1 MSSLVKQGL
10 LDWRLLDTYH
20 LCMKRNHLKTGLF
33 STRSLGRNGACRL
46 ASVLLTVVGVG
57 AAVAAPSDLL
67 KSTDW
72 LAANLNRPDVRIVDL
87 RYGIEYYWQAHV
99 PGAVHLYP
107 DALTWPENGVPSKPI
122 PPDAFAQLL
131 GHMGITDTTTV
142 VAYSEVI
149 DSLSPYLTWMLDYVG
164 HKRQTLI
171 VGELDRWRAEGRVLN
186 QDFPR
191 IQPAVY
197 KLPAKLNESIRVRLT
212 DVKAALGDKKTV
224 LLDVRSPAMYSG
236 EAGYTKRRG
245 HIPGAINRPW
255 LRDLAGDYT
264 WRDSAELKK
273 EYEQLGVTP
282 DKRIIIYCSK
292 GYRSTTAYVT
302 LKHVLGY
309 PNVAVYDGSFS
320 EWSDAADTPVA
331 TGPK

>member
-1 MSSLVKQGL
+1 MR
-10 LDWRLLDTYH
+10 DAYH
-20 LCMKRNHLKTGLF
+20 LCMKWNDVKTGM
-33 STRSLGRNGACRL
+33 RPNRL
-46 ASVLLTVVGVG
+46 AGAGRFRLLAFALLGLVGSG
-57 AAVAAPSDLL
+57 AAIAAPSDLL
-67 KSTDW
+67 QTTDW

-107 DALTWPENGVPSKPI
+107 DALEWPEDGVPSKPL
-122 PPDAFAQLL
+122 PPEAFARLL
-131 GHMGITDTTTV
+131 GQMGITDTTMV

-149 DSLSPYLTWMLDYVG
+149 DSLSPYLTWMLDYIG
-164 HKRQTLI
+164 HTRQALI
-171 VGELDRWRAEGRVLN
+171 AGELDRWRAEGRALTSE
-186 QDFPR
+186 FPR
-191 IQPAVY
+191 IQPVTY
-197 KLPAKLNESIRVRLT
+197 QLPVKLNEGVRVRLA

-224 LLDVRSPAMYSG
+224 LLDVRSPAMYG
-236 EAGYTKRRG
+236 GDAGYGTRRG

-255 LRDLAGDYT
+255 LRDLTGDYT
-264 WRDSAELKK
+264 WRDPAELRK
-273 EYEQLGVTP
+273 EYEALGVTP

-292 GYRSTTAYVT
+292 GYRSTTTYVT

-320 EWSDAADTPVA
+320 EWAETPDTPIA

>member
-1 MSSLVKQGL
+1 MKQ
-10 LDWRLLDTYH
+10 
-20 LCMKRNHLKTGLF
+20 NHLKTAVL
-33 STRSLGRNGACRL
+33 STVSHGRSLAWLL
-46 ASVLLTVVGVG
+46 ALVLVALVGVG
-57 AAVAAPSDLL
+57 VTTAAPSGLM
-67 KSTDW
+67 KTTDW
-72 LAANLNRPDVRIVDL
+72 LTANLNRPDIRIVDL

-107 DALTWPENGVPSKPI
+107 DALTWPENGVSSKPI
-122 PPDAFAQLL
+122 PPEVFAQLL
-131 GHMGITDTTTV
+131 GRMGVTDTTTV

-164 HKRQTLI
+164 HRRQALL
-171 VGELDRWRAEGRVLN
+171 VGELDRWRAQGCSLT
-186 QDFPR
+186 QDFPK
-191 IQPAVY
+191 IQTTVY
-197 KLPAKLNESIRVRLT
+197 QLPAKLNDGVRVRLA

-224 LLDVRSPAMYSG
+224 IIDVRSPAMYSG
-236 EAGYTKRRG
+236 DAGYSKRRG

-264 WRDSAELKK
+264 WRDSAQLKK

-292 GYRSTTAYVT
+292 GYRSTTTYVT

-320 EWSDAADTPVA
+320 EWSDAAETPVA

>member
-1 MSSLVKQGL
+1 MKQ
-10 LDWRLLDTYH
+10 
-20 LCMKRNHLKTGLF
+20 NHLKTGLL
-33 STRSLGRNGACRL
+33 STRSFGWNGAWL
-46 ASVLLTVVGVG
+46 LTFVLLTLVGVG
-57 AAVAAPSDLL
+57 AAVAAPSDLM
-67 KSTDW
+67 KTTDW
-72 LAANLNRPDVRIVDL
+72 LTANLNRPDVRIVDL

-107 DALTWPENGVPSKPI
+107 DALTWPENGAPSKPI
-122 PPDAFAQLL
+122 PPEAFAQLL
-131 GHMGITDTTTV
+131 GRMGITDTTTV

-164 HKRQTLI
+164 HKRQALL
-171 VGELDRWRAEGRVLN
+171 VGELDRWRAQGCSLT
-186 QDFPR
+186 QDFPK
-191 IQPAVY
+191 IQTAVY
-197 KLPAKLNESIRVRLT
+197 KLPAKLNEGVRVRLA
-212 DVKAALGDKKTV
+212 DVKAALGDKKTI

-236 EAGYTKRRG
+236 DAGYTKRRG

-255 LRDLAGDYT
+255 LRDLKGDYT

-292 GYRSTTAYVT
+292 GYRSTTTYVT

-320 EWSDAADTPVA
+320 EWSDAADAPVA

>member
-1 MSSLVKQGL
+1 LFFVKQGL
-10 LDWRLLDTYH
+10 LDWRLLDIYH
-20 LCMKRNHLKTGLF
+20 LCMKQDNLKTGVL
-33 STRSLGRNGACRL
+33 STRSLGRNRVWL
-46 ASVLLTVVGVG
+46 LTFVLLTLIGVG
-57 AAVAAPSDLL
+57 AAVAAPSDLI
-67 KSTDW
+67 KTTEW

-122 PPDAFAQLL
+122 PPEMFAALL
-131 GHMGITDTTTV
+131 GRMGITDTTTV
-142 VAYSEVI
+142 VAYSEVV

-164 HKRQTLI
+164 HNRQALL
-171 VGELDRWRAEGRVLN
+171 VGELDRWRAQGCSLT

-191 IQPAVY
+191 IQTAVY
-197 KLPAKLNESIRVRLT
+197 KLPAKLNEGIRVRLA

-224 LLDVRSPAMYSG
+224 ILDVRSPAMFSG
-236 EAGYTKRRG
+236 DAGYTKRRG

-255 LRDLAGDYT
+255 LKDLSGDYT
-264 WRDSAELKK
+264 WRDAVELKK

-282 DKRIIIYCSK
+282 DKNIIIYCNR
-292 GYRSTTAYVT
+292 GYRSITTYVT
-302 LKHVLGY
+302 LKHILGY
-309 PNVAVYDGSFS
+309 EHVAVYDGSFS